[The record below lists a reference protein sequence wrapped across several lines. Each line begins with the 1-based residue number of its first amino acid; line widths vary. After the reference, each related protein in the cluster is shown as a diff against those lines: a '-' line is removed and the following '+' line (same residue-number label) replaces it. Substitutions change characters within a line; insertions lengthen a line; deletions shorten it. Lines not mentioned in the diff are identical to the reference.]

1 MTERPISGILVDGIL
16 LEIKPMKI
24 DLTDYIRMLVD
35 KAATDKSGTP
45 DSALKYSQA
54 ALNVSHAMATI
65 NAIKEA

>member
-1 MTERPISGILVDGIL
+1 
-16 LEIKPMKI
+16 MKI